1 MLRHL
6 VLILTLGLAPLTA
19 TAQDTP
25 TPPPAGTGDP
35 LADVLSGQET
45 PPTTLEDLRL
55 TLQRLDED
63 LQGIRQQLVS
73 TGQVEPGVPFDT
85 TTLNRLDLIET
96 RIRELTGRVEEL
108 QFDVRRIAEDGGRR
122 VADLDFRL
130 TELEGG
136 DTSYVA
142 PASDLGGGTSGGS
155 GAGSAPEP
163 QVALTERAAF
173 DAAKARYDAG
183 DTELAVS
190 GFESFLEMF
199 PGGPLTSE
207 ARFWLGEAHVQQGDN
222 REAALNFLNA
232 FSGSPTSEIAPEA
245 LRRLADTLGSIGQVT
260 EACLT
265 YDEALTRFSGQGEDY
280 TTSVLNAKQSLACP

>member
-19 TAQDTP
+19 TAQDA
-25 TPPPAGTGDP
+25 TPPPAAPADP

-85 TTLNRLDLIET
+85 TTLNRLDAIEG

-142 PASDLGGGTSGGS
+142 PASDLGGGTSGG
-155 GAGSAPEP
+155 GGTGSSPEP

-183 DTELAVS
+183 DNALAVS
-190 GFESFLEMF
+190 GFETFLETF

-207 ARFWLGEAHVQQGDN
+207 ARFWLGEAHVKEGDN

-232 FSGSPTSEIAPEA
+232 FSGSPNSEVAPEA

-265 YDEALTRFSGQGEDY
+265 YDEALTRFAGQGEEY
-280 TTSVLNAKQSLACP
+280 TTSILNAKQSLSCP